1 MFKHAKKTYGQHAL
15 ADASYVRKMIEV
27 ARIVP
32 GETILEVGPGTGILT
47 QALVDAGAKVIAVEA
62 DADLI
67 PALREKFGERVRIIE
82 GDILSSLRGA
92 KRQKNLARSFAG
104 AQDDNYRVIANI
116 PYNITSELIQKFLT
130 SKTPPSEL
138 ILMVQ
143 REVADRIT
151 AKPGDMSLLS
161 VACQLYAECK
171 RLFAVPAGAFRPVPK
186 VDSAVVSL
194 RLRQHPALGTQDPEE
209 VIKIAKAGFSSPRK
223 QLHGNLASAGF
234 GTKENI
240 KAILEAIG
248 LNPRVRA
255 EELSVEQ
262 WVALAEPS

>member
-1 MFKHAKKTYGQHAL
+1 
-15 ADASYVRKMIEV
+15 MIEV
-27 ARIVP
+27 ACVVP

-47 QALVDAGAKVIAVEA
+47 QALVDAGAKVVAVEA

-92 KRQKNLARSFAG
+92 RPTGRERRYFGRSGVASNASDEAIFPP
-104 AQDDNYRVIANI
+104 YRLIANI

-171 RLFAVPAGAFRPVPK
+171 RLFTVPAGAFRPVPK

-209 VIKIAKAGFSSPRK
+209 VIKIAKAGFSFPRK
-223 QLHGNLASAGF
+223 QLHGNLANAGF

-248 LNPRVRA
+248 LNPRIRA

-262 WVALAEPS
+262 WITILSHL